1 MAHEEMMV
9 QASFNDTLPAVDQN
23 RMVSSPPLH
32 FYYLPNDIVDSPQV
46 IALPSC
52 SFASLFAYQIVSL
65 RAVEITLIV
74 ARLSAFDRN
83 LAECGYCIS
92 EATKLTVYL
101 LYCSVVK
108 RHPPTNAL

>member
-46 IALPSC
+46 IALP
-52 SFASLFAYQIVSL
+52 IRIPVHD
-65 RAVEITLIV
+65 VE
-74 ARLSAFDRN
+74 LSHLVD
-83 LAECGYCIS
+83 L
-92 EATKLTVYL
+92 
-101 LYCSVVK
+101 
-108 RHPPTNAL
+108 P